1 MIVYSKRCNIFH
13 FRAVAHLSSSL
24 FVCSDTVFYSIMPK
38 TRMTALDVRACVNEL
53 KATVLG
59 SKVINMF
66 HWRER
71 FTFRYDVSNKVYVIK
86 SVRGGI
92 QHNILVESGV
102 RQVS

>member
-24 FVCSDTVFYSIMPK
+24 FVCS
-38 TRMTALDVRACVNEL
+38 EL

-59 SKVINMF
+59 SKVVNMF